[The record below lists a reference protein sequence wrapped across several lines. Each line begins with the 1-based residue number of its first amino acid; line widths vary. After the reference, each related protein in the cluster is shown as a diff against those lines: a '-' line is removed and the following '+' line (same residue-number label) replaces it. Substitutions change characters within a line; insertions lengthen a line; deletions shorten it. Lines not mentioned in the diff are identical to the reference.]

1 MAKPICI
8 VYVPKNLAVNGVEFS
23 YLDGIKLAKQ
33 WMNDY
38 PDYYF
43 FIFPDSEVNQI
54 DLKVIYEADFNQIK
68 YQELKKLI
76 EEQIKLIK

>member
-8 VYVPKNLAVNGVEFS
+8 VYVPTNLMIDAEEFS
-23 YLDGIKLAKQ
+23 YLDGIKLSKQ
-33 WMNDY
+33 WMINY

-43 FIFPDSEVNQI
+43 FVFPDSEVDQI
-54 DLKVIYEADFNQIK
+54 DIKVIYEADFDQIK

-76 EEQIKLIK
+76 EEQINQTK